1 MTFEEK
7 AQIEIIKMAM
17 NPKRRSSLIGG
28 FDAYRGKLV
37 YTDNGFQVFTINN
50 DSIYIDIDKCFPE
63 KNTNIIELLY
73 TKEPY
78 GDLAVPTLQMRET
91 VDGRVV
97 EEFQT
102 VEGQPRSMWVE
113 RKLLA
118 RFEQPSAYMMGKHM
132 LYLEDEQGVRY
143 GAIMR
148 VII

>member
-7 AQIEIIKMAM
+7 AQIEIIKTAM
-17 NPKRRSSLIGG
+17 NPKKRSSLIGG

-37 YTDNGFQVFTINN
+37 YTDNGLQIFTIDNN
-50 DSIYIDIDKCFPE
+50 AIYIDIDKCFPE
-63 KNTNIIELLY
+63 KNTSISELLY

-78 GDLAVPTLQMRET
+78 GDLAVPTLQLRET

-102 VEGQPRSMWVE
+102 VEGQPRSMWAE
-113 RKLLA
+113 RKLLS
-118 RFEQPSAYMMGKHM
+118 RFEQPEAYVMGKNM
-132 LYLEDEQGVRY
+132 LYLEDKQGVRY